1 MSRATTRWLLLLS
14 ALGIAAWLALFGDK
28 TPPGVVQ
35 PHAASSRAAAAVA
48 QAVSGRPAEAGRA
61 PALPALE
68 TLVDRATW
76 ADVEASKRA
85 DLFAPARWVV
95 ATPPAAAP
103 VLVVAEAPAVPPP
116 QPPWRV
122 VGKQWAD
129 EQWQVFLLRD
139 SQSLVV
145 QQGQVLEGIW
155 RVDRIE
161 PPTMTLTHVP
171 SGQQHQLSIG
181 EPS

>member
-1 MSRATTRWLLLLS
+1 MNRAMTRWVLLLV
-14 ALGIAAWLALFGDK
+14 ALGTATWLALFGDK

-48 QAVSGRPAEAGRA
+48 QAVSGRPAAAGRA

-68 TLVDRATW
+68 TLADRAAW
-76 ADVEASKRA
+76 ANVDAGKSV
-85 DLFAPARWVV
+85 DLFAPARWV
-95 ATPPAAAP
+95 AAPPPAAAP
-103 VLVVAEAPAVPPP
+103 LPVAAEAPALPPP

-145 QQGQVLEGIW
+145 QQGQLLEGTW

-161 PPTMTLTHVP
+161 PPMMTLTHVP